1 MVPSPQWFRKPLCD
15 LFRIAV
21 ERILQIPLLKGDH
34 MLDYLNQKALSV
46 GGTIDLA
53 PLHSKIKDSKLVCM
67 GDASHGTH
75 EFYEWRM
82 KISLELIKHHGFQ
95 FVAFEGDWPDFEGIN
110 KYLLNELPEEEPEES
125 LDDLLR
131 ENFDR
136 WPSWMWA
143 NSEMKKFINEVR
155 TINLSLPQERKVRF
169 HGLDLYS
176 VKKSAHEIPALV
188 KELSPEL
195 AKDLPFG
202 LINIEFAEAAIKQL
216 NLIPH
221 QKSAQK
227 EWLLLSAKQNAKA
240 VYNGLRFKKAS
251 GVGDDRPWNIRDR
264 HMMDTLKSLFNY
276 YGVNSRGI
284 VWAHINHVSDIRRV
298 GGQSTISLGGLA
310 KDIYGEK
317 EVSLIAFMTYSG
329 SVTASPKWDGP
340 IKAMNVPPAIPE
352 SIESALSL
360 VALKKNAPALI
371 VRFETADK
379 EGPMSRP
386 MPYHFVAV
394 VYNPKFDQQENYVTG
409 SIPNRFDA
417 LFFID
422 KTRALDLL
430 EESRLDKTLS
440 NYF

>member
-1 MVPSPQWFRKPLCD
+1 
-15 LFRIAV
+15 
-21 ERILQIPLLKGDH
+21 

-46 GGTIDLA
+46 GNTSDLA

-82 KISLELIKHHGFQ
+82 KISLELIRNHDFH

-143 NSEMKKFINEVR
+143 NGEMKKFINEVR
-155 TINLSLPQERKVRF
+155 TLNLSLPLDRKVRF

-176 VKKSAHEIPALV
+176 VKKSAKEISVLF
-188 KELSPEL
+188 KELAPEL
-195 AKDLPFG
+195 EKDLPHG
-202 LINIEFAEAAIKQL
+202 LINIEFAEKAIKLL
-216 NLIPH
+216 NLIPP
-221 QKSAQK
+221 QKNAK
-227 EWLLLSAKQNAKA
+227 NEWLLLSAKQNAMA

-276 YGVNSRGI
+276 YGENSRGI

-310 KDIYGEK
+310 KDTFGEK
-317 EVSLIAFMTYSG
+317 EVSLIAFMTYTG

-340 IKAMNVPPAIPE
+340 IKTMNVPFAIPE
-352 SIESALSL
+352 SIEAALNL
-360 VALKKNAPALI
+360 VAQKKKAQALI

-379 EGPMSRP
+379 EGPLSEP

-394 VYNPKFDQQENYVTG
+394 VYNPNFDQQENYVIG
-409 SIPNRFDA
+409 SLPNRFDA

-422 KTRALDLL
+422 RTKALELL
-430 EESRLDKTLS
+430 EEERLERPLS
-440 NYF
+440 DYF